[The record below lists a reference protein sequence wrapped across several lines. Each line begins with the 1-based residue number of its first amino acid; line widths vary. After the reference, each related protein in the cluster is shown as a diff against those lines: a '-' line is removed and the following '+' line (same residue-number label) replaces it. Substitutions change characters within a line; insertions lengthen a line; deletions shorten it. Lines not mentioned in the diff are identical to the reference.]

1 MNKIF
6 KVIYNKAL
14 GVFMAVS
21 ELSQN
26 KGKRSEKN
34 NNPVLIQMDGDQR
47 IIKNKLFNLSLIS
60 SVILLTFLP
69 IDVMAGRGI
78 FVQDGRVG
86 TDPDSGGS
94 NRRTININPQSD
106 SSDTTNG
113 RANGTVSEGGVAIGY
128 AATARGRFSTAVGY
142 NARADGDTSIA
153 YGANATV
160 TASHGRGI
168 AIGNG
173 ANVNTRF
180 NANATDGI
188 AIGTQSYAS
197 ADGSIGIGRNTNSAS
212 NYSIWIGSKTN
223 ATTSQ
228 NQSPGWA
235 SIWIGAQTN
244 NTAIS
249 GTSNNDADVVA
260 IGRDAYAKQ
269 GSAQSVVIGSTATT
283 GRDGLQATAVG
294 FNTNAGGRQAT
305 TVGANAGASG
315 QSIALGA
322 DVYASG
328 LSSLALGS
336 DDLVSNNVGSV
347 DNTAKNKYGLE
358 LPENKIKEI
367 FKQLYSPTGGVP
379 KFFNNEEA
387 FLQKYSNRNGNK
399 YAVFSPTYA
408 GGRGAI
414 AIGARAVASADTS
427 TALGALSFAFS
438 SGSTALGFLS
448 YVDSNSE
455 GGTAVGR
462 NARVFAENAL
472 AVGNQTEAT
481 GVATLAYGYKAKAV
495 GEGALAIGNSVA
507 ANAAFDRT
515 ISARLVTDYKE
526 LNDQRADFSR
536 GVVDT
541 NSASGSFKTFN
552 EHFNTVFMNSGSD
565 NRNSSGLPLQLQNDT
580 VFTIGNQT
588 IKKIVPQPDAKNA
601 IVLGNRSFA
610 VKNNSIAL
618 GYATLS
624 DADNAFA
631 FGSYSYV
638 NSKANNS
645 IAFGVGAYVGI
656 DDVSPQ
662 PNSGNYERLD
672 LSNSLALGTF
682 SSVRSKNSVAVGPFS
697 NVGGNSNLGYGN
709 NTAVGYLASVTSNV
723 TDAVSLGSS
732 STTSASRSVAIGN
745 SAQASLEN
753 SVALGY
759 RSTTRYHYVDNSNG
773 GNNSNRTP
781 TYSDLGG
788 NVKDANT
795 LQGYIPAGTTYNL
808 QATENAGVISVG
820 GWNEGADSVG
830 LRRIINVAAGALDSD
845 AATVGQLRALEY
857 TKKESNLVYYALIG
871 GQYVRVGYKDSDGK
885 YYPIDTANGS
895 LLTGT
900 GINREQVFAG
910 PKNLATGTKT
920 TLSGYRSADG
930 RGSAQVATVGD
941 PLPFGN
947 ISKVIVSTTTNGNG
961 NGATAQL
968 TPTDLSLGTANNP
981 SARLTTENLRFSS
994 TASGNKARTATFGND
1009 GVTLDFGG
1017 SNTVKVDKT
1026 GFHTPNSSLVDNKLT
1041 VGAGNGTH
1049 VEVGTNSI
1057 TGFSNASNKTAGL
1070 QFGNNTVT
1078 LVGQSGQVTL
1088 SNVKAGSAGT
1098 DAVNVSQLKGLG
1110 NSIKTLLGNNFTVGN
1125 GGLTVAAPSGGIG
1138 GTGKTTVN
1146 EAIQWLR
1153 ENAGGKIYYKVN
1165 SQPDGKGTQTET
1177 FNFVAN
1183 TNTGENGNIQL
1194 TDVHDGTVKIALN
1207 TTLTG
1212 LTSVGLTGNG
1222 DSATLTSENL
1232 KFTKDSKTATFGND
1246 GVTLDFGSNNTV
1258 KVDKTGFHT
1267 PNSSLV
1273 DNKLTVGASNAAHVE
1288 VGTNSITGFSNA
1300 SNKTAGLQFSDNTVS
1315 LVGRSGDV
1323 TLSNVKAGSN
1333 NTDAVNV
1340 SQLKGLGNSIKNLLG
1355 NNFGGDGSTVTA
1367 PNSGGIGGT
1376 GKTTVNEAIQW
1387 LRENAGGK
1395 IYYKVNSQPSDKGT
1409 QTETFNFVANT
1420 NTGGD
1425 GNIQLT
1431 DVHDG
1436 TVKIALNTTLT
1447 GLTSVGLGSGN
1458 QAATLTSENL
1468 KFTKDSKTAT
1478 YGNDG
1483 VTLDLGSGNNVK
1495 VSKDGFSVKNDNG
1508 ESHLDGGKLTVGG
1521 SNEAHVEVG
1530 TNGITGFSNGSNKTA
1545 GLQFSDNTVT
1555 LVGKNGEVTLSNVKK
1570 GNADTDAVNV
1580 KQLYDA
1586 TTSLQKVLGNDIAV
1600 ANDNGTV
1607 TFKASNG
1614 DDSGNGIGGTN
1625 KNTISEAIKAV
1636 LDKVDQNATKAKFG
1650 YKANPDGHLYTTTL
1664 KQGLTFNNTDNNI
1677 KISTD
1682 TESKGQL
1689 YFDLNKAITG
1699 LTSVGLSGSGGESAT
1714 LTSENLQFT
1723 KDSKTATF
1731 GNDGV
1736 TLDLGGGNTVKVD
1749 KEGFHTPKSSLVD
1762 GKLTVGGSNE
1772 AHVEVGTDG
1781 ITGFSN
1787 GSDKTAGLKFEEN
1800 KVTLVGKV
1808 DSSPIKLTG
1817 VDKGVVANNSS
1828 DAING
1833 TQLYNVLDK
1842 LRAQLGLGDN
1852 QLNPDTDKATEKTTS
1867 NGGNEKPFGTIE
1879 TAGGTI
1885 TTGSGKGTNPSGGG
1899 GSGSG
1904 SSQPTIGE
1912 SLKDI
1917 SAVISKG
1924 YTFTTKDKTSDPL
1937 YLGASLYVNGDENIG
1952 VDYTREEKGAK
1963 GTYTVTLNK
1972 TLTGLTSVGLGSG
1985 NQTATLTSENLKFTK
2000 DSKTATFGNDGVT
2013 LDLGSGNNV
2022 KVSKDGFSV
2031 KNEKG
2036 ESHLDGGKLTVG
2048 ASNAAHVEV
2057 ANNGITGFTNAS
2069 NKTSGVKFDNDKI
2082 SLVDNQGKDGSSG
2095 NSSQGVTLT
2104 NLKKGNLT
2112 GKTST
2117 DATTVGQLYDLAET
2131 VLGIQP
2137 TTGSSDF
2144 TKPTFTGSTLNTNG
2158 NNGKHTFKDAI
2169 QTIANSL
2176 DKGYTFAGDNGSKAL
2191 PLSGTLNIKSGDLT
2205 ANSVNYKGLNLYTE
2219 YKSDNGNTGTL
2230 YIGLSDTPTF
2240 STVTATSQLK
2250 VGNGTGVTDGATLTA
2265 ENLKFTKDSKTAT
2278 YSNDGVTLDFG
2289 SGHTVK
2295 VDKTGFH
2302 TPKASLIDD
2311 KLTVGGSN
2319 EAHVEVGNNGI
2330 TGFSNASDKTAGLQ
2344 FEENKISL
2352 VGKNGEVTLSNVKAG
2367 SANTD
2372 AVNVKQLYDAT
2383 TSLQSVLGKDI
2394 TVANNNGAVT
2404 FSASNGNGSGN
2415 GIGGTKANTI
2425 SDAIKAVLD
2434 KVDKNATEANFGYRA
2449 NANGHLYT
2457 TTLQQG
2463 LTFNTNDNNIK
2474 ISTDT
2479 NNKGQL
2485 YFDLNKTITG
2495 LTSVG
2500 LSGSG
2505 GESATLTSENLQF
2518 TKDSKTATFGN
2529 DGVTLDLGGGNTV
2542 KVDKEGFHT
2551 PKSSLVDGKLT
2562 VGGSIEKHV
2571 EVGTDSIT
2579 GFSNGSDKTAGL
2591 KFEENKVTL
2600 VGKENSSPIKLTGVD
2615 KGLVANNSSD
2625 AINGTQLYNVIDK
2638 LREQLGLT
2646 DNQLNPDSDR
2656 SIDK

>member
-69 IDVMAGRGI
+69 IDVMAGRSI
-78 FVQDGRVG
+78 FVEGGRIG
-86 TDPDSGGS
+86 TDPDGWNS
-94 NRRTININPQSD
+94 NRRSINLNPQGD
-106 SSDTTNG
+106 NSDTTNG
-113 RANGTVSEGGVAIGY
+113 ARNGTVSEGGVAVGY
-128 AATARGRFSTAVGY
+128 NAAARGRYSTAVGS
-142 NARADGDTSIA
+142 NAQANGDTSIA

-249 GTSNNDADVVA
+249 GTSNSDADVVA

-294 FNTNAGGRQAT
+294 FNANAAGRQAT

-336 DDLVSNNVGSV
+336 DDLVSNNVGMM
-347 DNTAKNKYGLE
+347 DNAAKSKYGLE

-367 FKQLYSPTGGVP
+367 FKQLYTNSNGIPQ
-379 KFFNNEEA
+379 FFASEDA

-438 SGSTALGFLS
+438 EGSTALGFLS

-481 GVATLAYGYKAKAV
+481 GAATLAYGYRAKAV

-759 RSTTRYHYVDNSNG
+759 RSTTRYYYKDQNG
-773 GNNSNRTP
+773 NRTP
-781 TYSDLGG
+781 TYNESGRDGT
-788 NVKDANT
+788 DANK
-795 LQGYIPAGTTYNL
+795 LAGYIPAGTTYNL

-830 LRRIINVAAGALDSD
+830 LRRVINVAAGALDSD

-871 GQYVRVGYKDSDGK
+871 NQYVRVGYKANERK

-895 LLTGT
+895 LLTGN
-900 GINREQVFAG
+900 GINPEDVFAG

-930 RGSAQVATVGD
+930 RSSAQVATVGD

-961 NGATAQL
+961 NRATAQL
-968 TPTDLSLGTANNP
+968 TPTDLSLGTTGVSGNP
-981 SARLTTENLRFSS
+981 SVQLTTENLRFNS
-994 TASGNKARTATFGND
+994 TASGNKAQTATFGND

-1017 SNTVKVDKT
+1017 NNTVKVDKT

-1078 LVGQSGQVTL
+1078 LVGQSGQVTLSNVKAGSNNTDAVNVSQLKGLGNSIKTLLGNNFTVGNGGLTVTAPSNIGGTGKATVNEAIKWLKDNTSGKIHYKVNSQPGGSGKQTETFNFVANTNTGGDGNIQLTDVGSGTVKIALNTTLTGLTSVGLGSGNQAATLTSQNLRFNSTASGNKAQTATFGDDGVTLDFGGSNTVKVDKTGFHTPNSSLVDNKLTVGAGNGTHVEVGNNSITGFSNASNKTAGLTFGNDNVSLVGRSGGQVTL

-1431 DVHDG
+1431 DVSSGSSKNG

-1447 GLTSVGLGSGN
+1447 GLTSVGLTGNGDSATLTSENLKFTKDSKTATFGNDGVTLDLGGGNTVKVSKDGFSVKNNNGESHLDGGKLTVGASNEAHVEVGTNGITGFSNGSDKTAGLQFGNNKVTLVGQSGDVTLSNVKKGNADTDAVNVKQLYDATTSLQSVLGNDITVANDNGTVTFKANGNGSGN
-1458 QAATLTSENL
+1458 IGGTGKNTISEAIKTVLEKVNSNATEANFGYRANANGHLYNTTLKQGLTFNNTDSNIKISTDTNNKGQLYFDLNKAITGLTSVGLSSSDGGQTATLTSENL

-1483 VTLDLGSGNNVK
+1483 VTLDLGS
-1495 VSKDGFSVKNDNG
+1495 
-1508 ESHLDGGKLTVGG
+1508 
-1521 SNEAHVEVG
+1521 
-1530 TNGITGFSNGSNKTA
+1530 
-1545 GLQFSDNTVT
+1545 
-1555 LVGKNGEVTLSNVKK
+1555 
-1570 GNADTDAVNV
+1570 
-1580 KQLYDA
+1580 
-1586 TTSLQKVLGNDIAV
+1586 
-1600 ANDNGTV
+1600 
-1607 TFKASNG
+1607 
-1614 DDSGNGIGGTN
+1614 
-1625 KNTISEAIKAV
+1625 
-1636 LDKVDQNATKAKFG
+1636 
-1650 YKANPDGHLYTTTL
+1650 
-1664 KQGLTFNNTDNNI
+1664 
-1677 KISTD
+1677 
-1682 TESKGQL
+1682 
-1689 YFDLNKAITG
+1689 
-1699 LTSVGLSGSGGESAT
+1699 
-1714 LTSENLQFT
+1714 
-1723 KDSKTATF
+1723 
-1731 GNDGV
+1731 
-1736 TLDLGGGNTVKVD
+1736 GNTVKVD

-1772 AHVEVGTDG
+1772 AHVEVGTDS

-1800 KVTLVGKV
+1800 KVTLVGKEN
-1808 DSSPIKLTG
+1808 SSPIKLTG
-1817 VDKGVVANNSS
+1817 VDKGVVAKNSN

-1852 QLNPDTDKATEKTTS
+1852 QLNPDTDKATENRDS
-1867 NGGNEKPFGTIE
+1867 GNGNKEPFGTIE

-1885 TTGSGKGTNPSGGG
+1885 TTGSGQGTNPSAGG

-1952 VDYTREEKGAK
+1952 VDYTRESGAK
-1963 GTYTVTLNK
+1963 GTYTVTLSK

-2000 DSKTATFGNDGVT
+2000 DSKTAT
-2013 LDLGSGNNV
+2013 
-2022 KVSKDGFSV
+2022 
-2031 KNEKG
+2031 
-2036 ESHLDGGKLTVG
+2036 
-2048 ASNAAHVEV
+2048 
-2057 ANNGITGFTNAS
+2057 
-2069 NKTSGVKFDNDKI
+2069 
-2082 SLVDNQGKDGSSG
+2082 
-2095 NSSQGVTLT
+2095 
-2104 NLKKGNLT
+2104 
-2112 GKTST
+2112 
-2117 DATTVGQLYDLAET
+2117 Y
-2131 VLGIQP
+2131 
-2137 TTGSSDF
+2137 
-2144 TKPTFTGSTLNTNG
+2144 
-2158 NNGKHTFKDAI
+2158 
-2169 QTIANSL
+2169 
-2176 DKGYTFAGDNGSKAL
+2176 
-2191 PLSGTLNIKSGDLT
+2191 
-2205 ANSVNYKGLNLYTE
+2205 
-2219 YKSDNGNTGTL
+2219 
-2230 YIGLSDTPTF
+2230 
-2240 STVTATSQLK
+2240 
-2250 VGNGTGVTDGATLTA
+2250 
-2265 ENLKFTKDSKTAT
+2265 
-2278 YSNDGVTLDFG
+2278 
-2289 SGHTVK
+2289 
-2295 VDKTGFH
+2295 
-2302 TPKASLIDD
+2302 
-2311 KLTVGGSN
+2311 
-2319 EAHVEVGNNGI
+2319 
-2330 TGFSNASDKTAGLQ
+2330 
-2344 FEENKISL
+2344 
-2352 VGKNGEVTLSNVKAG
+2352 
-2367 SANTD
+2367 
-2372 AVNVKQLYDAT
+2372 
-2383 TSLQSVLGKDI
+2383 
-2394 TVANNNGAVT
+2394 
-2404 FSASNGNGSGN
+2404 
-2415 GIGGTKANTI
+2415 
-2425 SDAIKAVLD
+2425 
-2434 KVDKNATEANFGYRA
+2434 
-2449 NANGHLYT
+2449 
-2457 TTLQQG
+2457 
-2463 LTFNTNDNNIK
+2463 
-2474 ISTDT
+2474 
-2479 NNKGQL
+2479 
-2485 YFDLNKTITG
+2485 
-2495 LTSVG
+2495 
-2500 LSGSG
+2500 
-2505 GESATLTSENLQF
+2505 
-2518 TKDSKTATFGN
+2518 GN

-2542 KVDKEGFHT
+2542 KVSKDGFSVKNNNGESH
-2551 PKSSLVDGKLT
+2551 LDGNKLT
-2562 VGGSIEKHV
+2562 VGGSNEAHV
-2571 EVGTDSIT
+2571 EVGTNGIT

-2591 KFEENKVTL
+2591 QK
-2600 VGKENSSPIKLTGVD
+2600 
-2615 KGLVANNSSD
+2615 
-2625 AINGTQLYNVIDK
+2625 
-2638 LREQLGLT
+2638 
-2646 DNQLNPDSDR
+2646 
-2656 SIDK
+2656 